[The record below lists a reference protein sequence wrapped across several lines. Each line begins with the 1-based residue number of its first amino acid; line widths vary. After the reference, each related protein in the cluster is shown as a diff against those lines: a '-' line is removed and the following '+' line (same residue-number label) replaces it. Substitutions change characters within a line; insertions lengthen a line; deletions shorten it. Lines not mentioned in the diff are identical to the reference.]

1 MARDYPLR
9 VLFICSRN
17 RRRSLTAEMIF
28 GGEAGLEV
36 RSAGTQP
43 QARVLVTEGLL
54 GWAEIIF
61 VMERSHLNRLR
72 LRYAE
77 ALDRKRV
84 IILHIPDDYEYMQEE
99 LVDELQTK
107 VGEHL

>member
-1 MARDYPLR
+1 
-9 VLFICSRN
+9 
-17 RRRSLTAEMIF
+17 MIF
-28 GGEAGLEV
+28 GNEAGLEV

-99 LVDELQTK
+99 LTDELQTK